1 MFLFAPPTISFQ
13 DLCVQLRGSWR
24 KSKSEMEVEDA
35 DVKVSISGLGEYQ
48 LSFGEDRWRSWSHI
62 MKIAEGMPESDVMV
76 TVGGEIVTAV
86 E

>member
-1 MFLFAPPTISFQ
+1 MFLFAPPMISFQ
-13 DLCVQLRGSWR
+13 DLCVRLRNSWR

-48 LSFGEDRWRSWSHI
+48 LSFGEDRGRSWIHI

-76 TVGGEIVTAV
+76 TVGREFVAAV